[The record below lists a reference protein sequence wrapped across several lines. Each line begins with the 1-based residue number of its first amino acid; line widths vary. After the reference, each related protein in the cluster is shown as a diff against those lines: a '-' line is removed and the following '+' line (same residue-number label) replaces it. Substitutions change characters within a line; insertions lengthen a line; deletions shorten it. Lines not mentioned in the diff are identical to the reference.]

1 MDEVYFRH
9 VRRDIDPL
17 LPASAHRILDVGAGT
32 GATSA
37 WLKSRYPG
45 CTTIALEGNAA
56 IRDELARNVDEAVIL
71 DLNGQIP
78 DVGVPDLVLCLDVL
92 EHLLQPVEVLKRVTS
107 TMPDGGTV
115 IVSVPNIAH
124 ASVSLPLLLRAR
136 FEYQDAGILDRT
148 HVRFFD
154 RVSVVALMNHA
165 GLVVRR
171 GVRLGFD
178 GPRARLIDAVTG
190 HALRDHLT
198 KQYVVA
204 GTRNLETPA
213 QQGPVEWLT
222 A

>member
-17 LPASAHRILDVGAGT
+17 LPPAAQRILDVGAGA

-78 DVGVPDLVLCLDVL
+78 DVGAPDLVLCLDVL
-92 EHLLQPVEVLKRVTS
+92 EHLLKPAEVLKRVTS
-107 TMPDGGTV
+107 TMPDNGTV
-115 IVSVPNIAH
+115 IVSVPNVAH
-124 ASVSLPLLLRAR
+124 ASVSLPLLLKAQFR
-136 FEYQDAGILDRT
+136 YQDTGILDRT

-154 RVSVVALMNHA
+154 RESVVALMNEA
-165 GLVVRR
+165 GFVVRR

-178 GPRARLIDAVTG
+178 GPRARLVDAVTC

-204 GTRNLETPA
+204 GTRGAPGN
-213 QQGPVEWLT
+213 QGSVDWLT